1 MTIQILFSDGI
12 LTDGTMASSL
22 NSTTKRA
29 PHLLAIASPTAD
41 LDQFAREA
49 LWMAQERDLEL
60 TLAVRSV
67 PETWARLMG
76 LTTASDLAPFA
87 ARWSITL
94 ITWRTA
100 EDIDNILSTW
110 SLRAPAAVAIGARKS
125 RALRAGLSASL
136 AGRVERATRARGI
149 EIIPDPAQE
158 QGHTPLLGL
167 AWRLDDQ
174 RPWYHS
180 YILSAFAVSLVAILL
195 KWFAGILPAQSLA
208 PLFLMAVVYS
218 ANAYGMAA
226 ATFTTLLSVGVFS
239 YFFSET
245 PYDIAFKPQ
254 DAVLTVL
261 FLLVAGITSNLSSG
275 LRRQAS
281 RAQRQAR
288 EARALFQLTR
298 DIAIASDT
306 ASIYRAIV
314 QQCNDI
320 FDCDTVLLAPF
331 NGGDGDASARAR
343 TSALQTAYPPLAAL
357 TQDEIEAARW
367 VYAHSQPAGLGTTAF
382 PKVST
387 AFQPLSTGE
396 STVAVLALKNVA
408 PAIVSAVGFRRVIG
422 SICRLA
428 ALAVEH
434 TLRKQELETARVVSQ
449 TEGLRS
455 ALLSAIS
462 HDFGTP
468 LASIIGSSS
477 SLLSY
482 GKTYTSEVTQEL
494 LTTILEEAERL
505 SRFVKNVMQ
514 MTRLEA
520 GAMVPRLQWADV
532 EDLISTS
539 LDAAHRRLGNHEIY
553 ADVADVLP
561 LVQVDFVL
569 MESVLV
575 NVLDNAAKYAPAEST
590 IQVTARKMG
599 NEVAI
604 DITDNGRGIAPED
617 LGAVFD
623 KFYRTKHRDRTV
635 PGTGLGLAI
644 CKGIVDAHGGSI
656 EALSQGPGHGT
667 TIRIRLPIRT
677 PDVAAIAEV

>member
-1 MTIQILFSDGI
+1 
-12 LTDGTMASSL
+12 MASSA
-22 NSTTKRA
+22 SPAVSRA
-29 PHLLAIASPTAD
+29 PHLLALASPTAD

-49 LWMAQERDLEL
+49 LWMAQERDLNL
-60 TLAVRSV
+60 TLAVRKV
-67 PETWARLMG
+67 PPGWAQLMG
-76 LTTASDLAPFA
+76 YT
-87 ARWSITL
+87 
-94 ITWRTA
+94 TA
-100 EDIDNILSTW
+100 EDLTAFAERWGITLVSWKT
-110 SLRAPAAVAIGARKS
+110 AADLDGIVAAWNVRTPKAVVLGPRKGM
-125 RALRAGLSASL
+125 ALRPGLPGTATARIEKAARAQNIEVISDPTQDRPSAP
-136 AGRVERATRARGI
+136 I
-149 EIIPDPAQE
+149 
-158 QGHTPLLGL
+158 LGL
-167 AWRLDDQ
+167 AWRLDEQ
-174 RPWYHS
+174 RPWYHA
-180 YILSAFAVSLVAILL
+180 YILSAFAVSLVAILV
-195 KWFAGILPAQSLA
+195 KWLMGIVPAQSLA
-208 PLFLMAVVYS
+208 PLFLIAVVYS

-226 ATFTTLLSVGVFS
+226 AAFTTLLSVGLFS
-239 YFFSET
+239 YFFSTSSYTLNLSTE
-245 PYDIAFKPQ
+245 D
-254 DAVLTVL
+254 VLLLIV
-261 FLLVAGITSNLSSG
+261 FLLVAAITSNLSSG

-298 DIAIASDT
+298 DIAIAGDT
-306 ASIYRAIV
+306 AAIFRAIV

-331 NGGDGDASARAR
+331 TGGKEAVALASVRAKA
-343 TSALQTAYPPLAAL
+343 SALQAAYPPQATL

-367 VYAHSQPAGLGTTAF
+367 SFSHGASAGRGFATFADMDAT
-382 PKVST
+382 
-387 AFQPLSTGE
+387 FQPLATADT
-396 STVAVLALKNVA
+396 TVAVLALKGVA
-408 PAIVSAVGFRRVIG
+408 PQMVNSAGFRRVIG

-434 TLRKQELETARVVSQ
+434 TLRKQELETARIVSQ

-468 LASIIGSSS
+468 LASIIGSAS

-482 GKTYTSEVTQEL
+482 GQTYTADVTQEL

-505 SRFVKNVMQ
+505 GRFVKNVMQ
-514 MTRLEA
+514 MTRLES
-520 GAMVPRLQWADV
+520 GALVPRMQWADV

-539 LDAAHRRLGNHEIY
+539 LDAAHRRLRNHEIY
-553 ADVADVLP
+553 ADIADVLP

-575 NVLDNAAKYAPAEST
+575 NVLDNAAKYAPAESD
-590 IQVTARKMG
+590 IQITARKIG
-599 NEVAI
+599 GDVVIDVA
-604 DITDNGRGIAPED
+604 DQGSGIAPED

-623 KFYRTKHRDRTV
+623 KFYRTKRRDRTV

-644 CKGIVDAHGGSI
+644 CKGIIEAHGGSI
-656 EALSQGPGHGT
+656 EALSEGMGRGT

>member
-1 MTIQILFSDGI
+1 MTSVI
-12 LTDGTMASSL
+12 ASSL
-22 NSTTKRA
+22 APAPTAASTRA
-29 PHLLAIASPTAD
+29 PHLLAVATPTAD

-49 LWMAQERDLEL
+49 LWMAQERDLDL
-60 TLAVRSV
+60 TLAVRSM
-67 PETWARLMG
+67 PGAWAELMG
-76 LTTASDLAPFA
+76 YTTLDDLDEFA
-87 ARWSITL
+87 ARWGITL
-94 ITWRTA
+94 VLWRHSEDIDAIIDTWRT
-100 EDIDNILSTW
+100 
-110 SLRAPAAVAIGARKS
+110 RAPAAVVLGPRKGW
-125 RALRAGLSASL
+125 ALRAGLSKAL
-136 AGRVERATRARGI
+136 TGRIEKAARAQNI
-149 EIIPDPAQE
+149 EVIPDPAQE
-158 QGHTPLLGL
+158 RGQTQILGL
-167 AWRLDDQ
+167 AWRLDEQ
-174 RPWYHS
+174 RPWYHA
-180 YILSAFAVSLVAILL
+180 YVLSAFAVSLVAILV
-195 KWFAGILPAQSLA
+195 KWFSGILPATSLA

-226 ATFTTLLSVGVFS
+226 ATFTTLLSVGLFS
-239 YFFSET
+239 YFFST
-245 PYDIAFKPQ
+245 NPYELNFAPEDVA
-254 DAVLTVL
+254 LLLL
-261 FLLVAGITSNLSSG
+261 FLLVAGVTSNLSSG
-275 LRRQAS
+275 LRQQAS

-298 DIAIASDT
+298 DIAIAGDT
-306 ASIYRAIV
+306 AAIFRAIV

-320 FDCDTVLLAPF
+320 FDCDTVLLTPF
-331 NGGDGDASARAR
+331 SGGDASTLASGPAK
-343 TSALQTAYPPLAAL
+343 SSSLQTAYPPSATL

-367 VYAHSQPAGLGTTAF
+367 TYSEGRPSGRGFGVFQNMNVT
-382 PKVST
+382 
-387 AFQPLSTGE
+387 FQPLSTTDT
-396 STVAVLALKNVA
+396 TVAVLALKNVA
-408 PAIVSAVGFRRVIG
+408 PAMVNSAGFRRVIG

-468 LASIIGSSS
+468 LASIIGSAS

-482 GKTYTSEVTQEL
+482 GKTYTPEVTQEL

-520 GAMVPRLQWADV
+520 GVMVPRMQWADV

-539 LDAAHRRLGNHEIY
+539 LDAAHRRLRNHEVYVDI
-553 ADVADVLP
+553 ADVLP

-575 NVLDNAAKYAPAEST
+575 NVLDNAAKYAPAESN
-590 IQVTARKMG
+590 IQVTARKFNG
-599 NEVAI
+599 DVVIN
-604 DITDNGRGIAPED
+604 ITDQGRGIAPED
-617 LGAVFD
+617 LGAIFD
-623 KFYRTKHRDRTV
+623 KFYRTKRRDRTV

-644 CKGIVDAHGGSI
+644 CKGIVEAHGGSI
-656 EALSQGPGHGT
+656 EALSEGPGRGT

>member
-1 MTIQILFSDGI
+1 
-12 LTDGTMASSL
+12 MAPIPDTLSS
-22 NSTTKRA
+22 RA
-29 PHLLAIASPTAD
+29 PHLLAVASPGPD

-49 LWMAQERDLEL
+49 LWRAQERDLNL
-60 TLAVRSV
+60 TLAVRTVS
-67 PETWARLMG
+67 PAWARLMAY
-76 LTTASDLAPFA
+76 TTAEDLKPFA
-87 ARWSITL
+87 ERWDITL
-94 ITWRTA
+94 ISWRSA
-100 EDIDNILSTW
+100 QEIDDLIAAW
-110 SLRAPAAVAIGARKS
+110 SMRAPTAVMLGPRKG
-125 RALRAGLSASL
+125 RALRPGLSNVA
-136 AGRVERATRARGI
+136 AMRFERAARAQNI

-158 QGHTPLLGL
+158 LGHAPVLGL
-167 AWRLDDQ
+167 AWRLDEQ
-174 RPWYHS
+174 RPWYHA
-180 YILSAFAVSLVAILL
+180 YILSAFAVSLVAILV
-195 KWFAGILPAQSLA
+195 KWLAGFVPAPSLA

-226 ATFTTLLSVGVFS
+226 ASFTTLLSVGLFT
-239 YFFSET
+239 YFFSDP
-245 PYDIAFKPQ
+245 PYVLKFGTA
-254 DAVLTVL
+254 DALLLIL
-261 FLLVAGITSNLSSG
+261 FLLVAAITSNLSSG
-275 LRRQAS
+275 LRRQAN

-298 DIAIASDT
+298 DIAVAGTT
-306 ASIYRAIV
+306 AEIFEAIV

-331 NGGDGDASARAR
+331 SRGEASALASVRAR
-343 TSALQTAYPPLAAL
+343 TSALQAAYPPHATL

-367 VYAHSQPAGLGTTAF
+367 TFSHGQPAGRGFENF
-382 PKVST
+382 PDMNVT
-387 AFQPLSTGE
+387 FQPLSTAD
-396 STVAVLALKNVA
+396 SIVAVLALKNVA
-408 PAIVSAVGFRRVIG
+408 PTMVNSAGFRRVIG

-434 TLRKQELETARVVSQ
+434 TLRKQEFETARIVSQ

-468 LASIIGSSS
+468 LASIIGSAS

-482 GKTYTSEVTQEL
+482 GKTYTADVTLEL

-514 MTRLEA
+514 MTRLES
-520 GAMVPRLQWADV
+520 GALVPRMQWADV

-539 LDAAHRRLGNHEIY
+539 LDAAHRRLGNHEVY

-561 LVQVDFVL
+561 MVQVDFVL

-575 NVLDNAAKYAPAEST
+575 NVLDNAAKYAPADST
-590 IQVTARKMG
+590 IQVMARKLG
-599 NEVAI
+599 NDVAI
-604 DITDNGRGIAPED
+604 DVSDQGRGIAPED

-623 KFYRTKHRDRTV
+623 KFYRAKHRDRTV

-644 CKGIVDAHGGSI
+644 CKGIIEAHGGSI
-656 EALSQGPGHGT
+656 EALSEGPGHGT

-677 PDVAAIAEV
+677 PDMAAISEV

>member
-1 MTIQILFSDGI
+1 MASFITQ
-12 LTDGTMASSL
+12 ASSL
-22 NSTTKRA
+22 A
-29 PHLLAIASPTAD
+29 PHLLAVASPTVD
-41 LDQFAREA
+41 LDQFARES
-49 LWMAQERDLEL
+49 LWMAQERDLGM

-67 PETWARLMG
+67 PQGWAHLMG
-76 LTTASDLAPFA
+76 YTTIDDLADFA
-87 ARWSITL
+87 ERWGVTL
-94 ITWRTA
+94 VSWRSTV
-100 EDIDNILSTW
+100 DLDRIIDAW
-110 SLRAPAAVAIGARKS
+110 SVRTPKAVVLGPRKS
-125 RALRAGLSASL
+125 MSLRAGLSGA
-136 AGRVERATRARGI
+136 AVARLEKAARMQNI
-149 EIIPDPAQE
+149 EVIPDPSQDR
-158 QGHTPLLGL
+158 TSPPLLGL
-167 AWRLDDQ
+167 AWRLDEQ
-174 RPWYHS
+174 RPWYHA
-180 YILSAFAVSLVAILL
+180 YILSAFAVSLVAILV
-195 KWFAGILPAQSLA
+195 KWLAGTVPVESLA
-208 PLFLMAVVYS
+208 PLFLIGVVYS

-226 ATFTTLLSVGVFS
+226 ASFTTLLSVGLFS
-239 YFFSET
+239 YFFSDTSYSLKFEL
-245 PYDIAFKPQ
+245 KNV
-254 DAVLTVL
+254 VLL
-261 FLLVAGITSNLSSG
+261 ILLLLVGAITSNLSSG
-275 LRRQAS
+275 LRRQAN

-298 DIAIASDT
+298 DIAIATDT
-306 ASIYRAIV
+306 AAIFRAIV

-331 NGGDGDASARAR
+331 TDGNGSDVMASVRTK
-343 TSALQTAYPPLAAL
+343 TSALQTAYPPQATL

-367 VYAHSQPAGLGTTAF
+367 VYEHAIPAGRGFAIFADMPT
-382 PKVST
+382 V
-387 AFQPLSTGE
+387 FQPLVTSDA
-396 STVAVLALKNVA
+396 TVAVLALKDVTSQMVN
-408 PAIVSAVGFRRVIG
+408 SASFRRVIG

-428 ALAVEH
+428 ARAVEH

-468 LASIIGSSS
+468 LASIIGSAS

-482 GKTYTSEVTQEL
+482 GRTYTQDVTQEL

-514 MTRLEA
+514 MTRLES
-520 GAMVPRLQWADV
+520 GALVPRMQWADV

-539 LDAAHRRLGNHEIY
+539 LDAAHRRLLHHEVY
-553 ADVADVLP
+553 ADIADVLP

-575 NVLDNAAKYAPAEST
+575 NVLDNAVKYAPAESA
-590 IQVTARKMG
+590 IQITARKVG
-599 NEVAI
+599 GDVVI
-604 DITDNGRGIAPED
+604 DVSDQGRGIAPED

-644 CKGIVDAHGGSI
+644 CKGIIEGHGGSI
-656 EALSQGPGHGT
+656 EALSEGPGRGT

>member
-1 MTIQILFSDGI
+1 MA
-12 LTDGTMASSL
+12 LTVSAAVSAAVSSA
-22 NSTTKRA
+22 A
-29 PHLLAIASPTAD
+29 PHLLAIASPSAD

-49 LWMAQERDLEL
+49 LWMAQERDLSL
-60 TLAVRSV
+60 TLAIQ
-67 PETWARLMG
+67 RLPPLRAQLAG
-76 LTTASDLAPFA
+76 YSAYDDLATFA
-87 ARWSITL
+87 ERWGITL
-94 ITWRTA
+94 VHWRSNADLDAIIAGWNT
-100 EDIDNILSTW
+100 
-110 SLRAPAAVAIGARKS
+110 RAPKAVVLGARKS
-125 RALRAGLSASL
+125 MGFRPGLPGA
-136 AGRVERATRARGI
+136 AATRIEAAARTHNI
-149 EIIPDPAQE
+149 EVIPDPSQDRA
-158 QGHTPLLGL
+158 TPPVLGL
-167 AWRLDDQ
+167 AWRLDEQ
-174 RPWYHS
+174 RPWYHA
-180 YILSAFAVSLVAILL
+180 YILSAFAVSLVAILV
-195 KWFAGILPAQSLA
+195 KWLDTVVDAQSLS
-208 PLFLMAVVYS
+208 PLFLLAVVYS

-226 ATFTTLLSVGVFS
+226 ASFATLLSVGLFS
-239 YFFSET
+239 YFFSEDSYSLSFAPENT
-245 PYDIAFKPQ
+245 ALLI
-254 DAVLTVL
+254 L
-261 FLLVAGITSNLSSG
+261 FLLVAGVTSNLSNN

-298 DIAIASDT
+298 DIAIAGDT
-306 ASIYRAIV
+306 TSIYEAIV

-331 NGGDGDASARAR
+331 TGGRETDTLTSVRARA
-343 TSALQTAYPPLAAL
+343 SALQTAYPPQAKL

-367 VYAHSQPAGLGTTAF
+367 VYTQGLPAGRGFESFAQVPAT
-382 PKVST
+382 
-387 AFQPLSTGE
+387 FQPLITGDG
-396 STVAVLALKNVA
+396 TVAVLALKDVA
-408 PAIVSAVGFRRVIG
+408 PHMVSSAGFRRVIG
-422 SICRLA
+422 SICRMA

-468 LASIIGSSS
+468 LASIIGSAS

-482 GKTYTSEVTQEL
+482 GKTYSAEVTEEL
-494 LTTILEEAERL
+494 LTTIMEEAERL
-505 SRFVKNVMQ
+505 HRFVNNVMQ

-520 GAMVPRLQWADV
+520 GALVPRMQWADV

-539 LDAAHRRLGNHEIY
+539 LDAAQRRLRSHEIY

-575 NVLDNAAKYAPAEST
+575 NVLDNAAKYAPAESA
-590 IQVTARKMG
+590 IQITARKLG
-599 NEVAI
+599 NDVVIDVA
-604 DITDNGRGIAPED
+604 DQGRGIAPED

-623 KFYRTKHRDRTV
+623 RFYRAKHRDRTV

-644 CKGIVDAHGGSI
+644 CKGIIDAHGGSI
-656 EALSQGPGHGT
+656 EALSAGPGRGT

-677 PDVAAIAEV
+677 PDRAALAEV